1 MATAAEHS
9 EIVLSGILPNR
20 KDLLDKAM
28 RMLTPEHFPDKLHA
42 RLFQVLSAYNDRV
55 NSVIPRKNLDDF
67 FRGKLDESQLI
78 LMLEAYDALSEM
90 NTGEPEF
97 HWSIDQ
103 LREIDA
109 NKKTGEAI
117 AEAMDLLKS
126 EGNVVA
132 REKLLESISVI
143 DRELVQVQAPE
154 GLIQDD
160 QVEILEEYAE
170 AKANRAAGKVQGIG
184 FGVSALDDATGGM
197 HPGDLVIV
205 AASSSNGK
213 SSLVAQSAW
222 YAATQQGANTVF
234 FATETGRTQIRRK
247 IVARHS
253 KLEMFGYPEGIDM
266 RSLKEGTLTEREE
279 KVLKAVVKDLA
290 TNPNYGKLHISQVPR
305 GSTILSLEQ
314 KLNRICR
321 EFRVEHGIMDYLALL
336 QGTSTYSDDRSKY
349 VEILRE
355 GKLVANSVADGAG
368 ISFVSPWQINRE
380 GRKMAD
386 QTGYYN
392 MDNLADTAEANRIAD
407 LIVSMYRSAD
417 QTGRFAEV
425 NFQILKNRDGELRN
439 DILVDADYATCSFIS
454 KAGLIMPRA
463 VTDSDFGGK
472 GTLGGLYD

>member
-67 FRGKLDESQLI
+67 FRGKIDESQLI
-78 LMLEAYDALSEM
+78 LMLEAYDAFCEM
-90 NTGEPEF
+90 QTEEPEF

-109 NKKTGEAI
+109 DNKTGQAI
-117 AEAMDLLKS
+117 AEAMDLLKN
-126 EGNVVA
+126 EGNIVA

-154 GLIQDD
+154 GLVQDESTD
-160 QVEILEEYAE
+160 ILEEYAE
-170 AKANRAAGKVQGIG
+170 AKAKRAEGKVQGIG
-184 FGVSALDDATGGM
+184 FGVESLDRVTGGM
-197 HPGDLVIV
+197 QRGDLVMV

-213 SSLVAQSAW
+213 SSLAAQSAW
-222 YAATQQGANTVF
+222 YAATQQGANAVF
-234 FATETGRTQIRRK
+234 FATETSRNQIRRK

-253 KLEMFGYPEGIDM
+253 KLEMFGYPQGLDM
-266 RSLKEGTLTEREE
+266 RSLKDGTLTDREE
-279 KVLKAVVKDLA
+279 KVLLTVVKDLKE
-290 TNPNYGKLHISQVPR
+290 NPNYGKLHIAQVPR

-321 EFRVEHGIMDYLALL
+321 EYRVDHAVMDYLALL
-336 QGTSTYSDDRSKY
+336 QGTSSYSEERSKY

-355 GKLVANSVADGAG
+355 AKLVAGSVADGLG
-368 ISFVSPWQINRE
+368 ISFMSPWQINRE
-380 GRKMAD
+380 GRKLAD
-386 QTGYYN
+386 QTGYYT

-407 LIVSMYRSAD
+407 LIISMYRSAD
-417 QTGRFAEV
+417 QTGRFAELT
-425 NFQILKNRDGELRN
+425 FQILKARDGELQN
-439 DILVDADYATCSFIS
+439 DMVVEADYGTCTFTS
-454 KAGLIMPRA
+454 KAGLVMSRA
-463 VTDSDFGGK
+463 VTERDYGSTGSLD
-472 GTLGGLYD
+472 GLYD